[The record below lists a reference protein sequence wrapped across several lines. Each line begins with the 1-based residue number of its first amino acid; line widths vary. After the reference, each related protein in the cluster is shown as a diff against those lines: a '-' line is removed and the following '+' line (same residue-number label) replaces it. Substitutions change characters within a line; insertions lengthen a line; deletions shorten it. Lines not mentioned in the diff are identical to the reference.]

1 MLYQNGM
8 ESRFSLCLFFFY
20 TRNIDICFYVM
31 VYYVVKVCIVFIT
44 VVKFVAE
51 TKQTF
56 IMKIYVSSEYYY
68 SRCLNI

>member
-1 MLYQNGM
+1 
-8 ESRFSLCLFFFY
+8 
-20 TRNIDICFYVM
+20 M
-31 VYYVVKVCIVFIT
+31 VYCVVKVCIVFIT

-56 IMKIYVSSEYYY
+56 IMKIHVSSEYYY